1 MTNISKY
8 DIVIVKF
15 PFASSLKYKARPAL
29 IISSETYNTNQRNT
43 TIILAI
49 SSKIDTKLNF
59 ELSIENWENSG
70 LLKPSIFKA
79 AIATIEKEFILTKLG
94 RLSESDI
101 QNVTMLLKKIC

>member
-43 TIILAI
+43 AIILAI